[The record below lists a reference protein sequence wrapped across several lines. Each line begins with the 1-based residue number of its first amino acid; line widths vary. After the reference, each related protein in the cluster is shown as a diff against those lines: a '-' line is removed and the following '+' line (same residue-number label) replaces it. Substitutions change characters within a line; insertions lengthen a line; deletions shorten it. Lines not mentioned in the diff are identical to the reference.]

1 MHSAYLVISPD
12 LLTRLFHN
20 ASIVLQEVA
29 LYILYRYAF
38 QNTLF
43 SLFKVNDFSQQHFI
57 KVGCIESQWLQM
69 IQYNNTQECFLY
81 MFYYMYLHQYYVA
94 GL

>member
-1 MHSAYLVISPD
+1 M
-12 LLTRLFHN
+12 N
-20 ASIVLQEVA
+20 ASIVLQVVA

-57 KVGCIESQWLQM
+57 KVGCIESQ
-69 IQYNNTQECFLY
+69 
-81 MFYYMYLHQYYVA
+81 
-94 GL
+94 